1 MNQAI
6 IMAVSTFIGGL
17 LTYLGIRYKANS
29 STMATGIENIN
40 ELLGQIRKQ
49 SQTIE
54 DLNNQVFEQSKVI
67 DTLTRKV
74 GELEQKLT
82 DKGDIKS

>member
-1 MNQAI
+1 MSQALI
-6 IMAVSTFIGGL
+6 TAVVTFVGGL
-17 LTYLGIRYKANS
+17 LTYFGVRYKAAA
-29 STMATGIENIN
+29 STASTGIENIN
-40 ELLGQIRKQ
+40 ELLTQIRKQ

-67 DTLTRKV
+67 ETLTRKV

-82 DKGDIKS
+82 DKGDIKP

>member
-1 MNQAI
+1 MSQALI
-6 IMAVSTFIGGL
+6 TAAVTLAGGL
-17 LTYLGIRYKANS
+17 LTYLGIRYKAAS
-29 STMATGIENIN
+29 STMSTGIENIN
-40 ELLGQIRKQ
+40 ELLSQIRKQ

-54 DLNNQVFEQSKVI
+54 DLNKQVFEQSKVI

-82 DKGDIKS
+82 DKGDIKP